1 MVEFFPATGVYWYPA
16 AKHYVLSKSSNPT
29 QLTGNCVDS
38 FFSKDVL
45 KVSNLKGGG
54 MGRYCPLNHRLI
66 SAIQC
71 KVICHP
77 SNSNSQQIFCLYTA
91 FVVEIYSG
99 TKLSTINNVIN
110 QKYTSARRGVSKQ
123 QF

>member
-16 AKHYVLSKSSNPT
+16 TKHYVLSKSSNPT

-71 KVICHP
+71 KVILQVLWFRYTVALNC
-77 SNSNSQQIFCLYTA
+77 QQ
-91 FVVEIYSG
+91 
-99 TKLSTINNVIN
+99 STM
-110 QKYTSARRGVSKQ
+110 
-123 QF
+123 